1 MTACPDLPALTFP
14 DEVVTFLRKEYEKA
28 DVILEFGSGGSTFL
42 AAGQPGKTIV
52 SVESDPAWAQ
62 RMRDIAAAHP
72 LPSPPRVIH
81 ADIGPV
87 LPWARALDSREL
99 DRFRD
104 YWHSVWDDWTDA
116 PPELV
121 LVDGRFRAA
130 CYMAT
135 WICTPRA
142 VRVLFDDYGK
152 RAQYHVIERLGRPV
166 KMVGRMAVFDI
177 DPARRE
183 DIAPWLLLSTYLDA
197 VTSFKVG
204 PEREKIKPR
213 DYPRV
218 LRAAIDRVVK
228 PPRPAPRI
236 ETRYPLRRLIGAG
249 PRWAEAA
256 SQ

>member
-87 LPWARALDSREL
+87 LPWAQRPGPAAKL

-104 YWHSVWDDWTDA
+104 YCTMRLGRLDRRPRPSLSWRRKKT
-116 PPELV
+116 PPL
-121 LVDGRFRAA
+121 LHAKKNRARG
-130 CYMAT
+130 
-135 WICTPRA
+135 PGA
-142 VRVLFDDYGK
+142 VDDYGK
-152 RAQYHVIERLGRPV
+152 PAISRDPERLAATVRWSARMRCSASTSTPPGREGHRRPV
-166 KMVGRMAVFDI
+166 CC
-177 DPARRE
+177 
-183 DIAPWLLLSTYLDA
+183 
-197 VTSFKVG
+197 
-204 PEREKIKPR
+204 
-213 DYPRV
+213 
-218 LRAAIDRVVK
+218 
-228 PPRPAPRI
+228 RPKSGMP
-236 ETRYPLRRLIGAG
+236 
-249 PRWAEAA
+249 
-256 SQ
+256 